1 MPRLSLWPSSRFG
14 LSVANETPLRGCNA
28 VPSPSVLLL
37 SASSSGWVSSS
48 TSDRYGCDLEFQ
60 FGDHSLCCDPRS
72 GWNCPSVDILSD
84 LGTQGPTFGKG
95 EDSPSQC
102 SPSGFVH
109 QIGSATPAL
118 CTTKAIASCPLW
130 VLSYQL
136 YQLLQQG
143 PEM

>member
-28 VPSPSVLLL
+28 VPSLSVLLL
-37 SASSSGWVSSS
+37 SASCSGWVSSS
-48 TSDRYGCDLEFQ
+48 TSDRYGCDLEFR
-60 FGDHSLCCDPRS
+60 FGDHSCAVILAQD
-72 GWNCPSVDILSD
+72 CPSVGIFSD

-102 SPSGFVH
+102 SPSGFAH

-130 VLSYQL
+130 VLAYHL

-143 PEM
+143 PET